1 MSHDPSVDPENLQ
14 PEDIVAKSD
23 EPADINNEDQ
33 AKEDQADREYRQ
45 SLAYEEQGERN
56 ALR

>member
-1 MSHDPSVDPENLQ
+1 MSHPNPQADPENTL
-14 PEDIVAKSD
+14 PEDIVSKPD
-23 EPADINNEDQ
+23 PDINNEDQ

-45 SLAYEEQGERN
+45 SLAYEEYRERN